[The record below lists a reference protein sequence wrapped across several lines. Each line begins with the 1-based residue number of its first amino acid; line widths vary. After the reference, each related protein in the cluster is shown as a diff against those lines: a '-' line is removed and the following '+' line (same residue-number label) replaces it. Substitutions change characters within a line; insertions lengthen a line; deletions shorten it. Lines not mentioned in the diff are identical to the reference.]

1 MAGRRSP
8 VTDIRELIRRLQLGE
23 PDRRIA
29 RDLGLSRNTVGR
41 YHHLALAH
49 GLLGPAGALPEPA
62 ALATLL
68 QPAAGPARPEHER
81 SLVEPLGEVVKT
93 LQDAGVE
100 GQAIWQL
107 LVDQH
112 GFTGS
117 YSSVK
122 RFLRRVAPP
131 ERRATLRLE
140 VDPGAE
146 AQVDFGTAGALLDV
160 ASGRVRRAW
169 VFVMT
174 LAYSRHQYAEI
185 VFNQTIAT
193 WVRLHRVAFEFFG
206 GVPRRVVLDNL
217 KAGVVRAAL
226 YDPEVQR
233 SYRDFALHY
242 GFLISP
248 CRPRTPE
255 HKGKVEQGGVHY
267 VKRNALAGRAFRDGP
282 EANRHLLRW
291 CVEVAGRR
299 VHGTTK
305 QIPLEVFTQV
315 ERAALQPLPPTPWE
329 LTEWKQATLH
339 PDCHVVFAAAYYS
352 APHRLLGEKLW
363 VSATAAKVELFHE
376 HTLVATHHRAQPGQ
390 RRTLPDHLPPD
401 KLQFLMQ
408 TPTWCRERAAVIGP
422 ACTTFIEALLAD
434 RPLDRLRSAQGVL
447 RLAHKFSAPRLEA
460 ACARAVAVGEY
471 RYHTIKTILTTG
483 LDHQPLP
490 ALTPPA
496 PAAPDVVPRHARPW
510 TDFFPDPGIEEDRR
524 SAPWN

>member
-23 PDRRIA
+23 SDRRIA
-29 RDLGLSRNTVGR
+29 EDLALSRNTVAR
-41 YHHLALAH
+41 YHQLAAAH
-49 GLLGPAGALPEPA
+49 GLLLPGAALPEPA
-62 ALATLL
+62 AVAALGRP
-68 QPAAGPARPEHER
+68 PAAGAPPAHEQ
-81 SLVEPLGEVVKT
+81 SLVEPFRDVVKT
-93 LQDAGVE
+93 LLDQRVE

-107 LVDQH
+107 LVDQR

-122 RFLRRVAPP
+122 RFLRRLAPP
-131 ERRATLRLE
+131 ERRAVLRLE
-140 VDPGAE
+140 VEPGAE
-146 AQVDFGTAGALLDV
+146 AQVDFGTAGRLLDP
-160 ASGRVRRAW
+160 AHGRVRPAW

-174 LAYSRHQYAEI
+174 LAHSRHQYAEI
-185 VFNQTIAT
+185 VFDQTIAT

-217 KAGVVRAAL
+217 KAGIVRAVL

-233 SYRDFALHY
+233 SYRDFAVHY
-242 GFLISP
+242 GFLIAP

-267 VKRNALAGRAFRDGP
+267 VKRNALAGRVFRDAP
-282 EANRHLLRW
+282 DANRHLLRW
-291 CVEVAGRR
+291 CVEIAGRR

-305 QIPLEVFTQV
+305 QIPLEVFARV

-363 VSATAAKVELFHE
+363 VGATATKVEIFHE
-376 HTLVATHHRAQPGQ
+376 HTLVATHRRAQPGQ
-390 RRTLPDHLPPD
+390 RRTLADHLPPD

-408 TPTWCRERAAVIGP
+408 TPTWCRDRAAAIGP
-422 ACTTFIEALLAD
+422 ACTAFIEALLGE

-447 RLAHKFSAPRLEA
+447 RLAHKFGAPRLEA

-471 RYHTIKTILTTG
+471 RYHTIKTILATG
-483 LDHQPLP
+483 LDHEPLP

-496 PAAPDVVPRHARPW
+496 SAPAIVPRHARPW
-510 TDFFPDPGIEEDRR
+510 TAFFPDPEREEDRR
-524 SAPWN
+524 SATWN